1 MHKQSPGFRAA
12 RNQRQWQTIAVLF
25 LFLLAMMGVGCGAP
39 GEPLPPSPPIP
50 EDVSDLAGRQAGDGV
65 LLTFT
70 LPTKSTLGDKLAE
83 IPTFEILRGTV
94 KADGRVDDKSF
105 RVVDTIPGAVMTTYA
120 QRGKVEFLDPISPA
134 EIQLHPGESVVY
146 EVRARVTDRKTSPDS
161 NYLSLQLYPVPERI
175 EHVDARVTEA
185 GIELSWSAP
194 KRASGGEPL
203 TEVGQYHIYRGEI
216 EADSQAAA
224 VRDIHQA
231 KWKSPLLQIAAT
243 SALEYRDSGFD
254 YGKTYLYLVRST
266 VDAGKA
272 LESSDS
278 PVVVVTAK
286 DTFPPEMP
294 QGVVAAVQ
302 ANSGA
307 AWVVDLSWSISPESD
322 LAGYRVY
329 RSGKAEER
337 GELLTPEVLPTPA
350 YRDATAQP
358 GSRYWYTVTAVD
370 RAGNES
376 VPSAA
381 TAVDLAEASQ

>member
-1 MHKQSPGFRAA
+1 MHKQSLGFRAA
-12 RNQRQWQTIAVLF
+12 RNQRQWQTIAGLF
-25 LFLLAMMGVGCGAP
+25 LFLLAMISAGCGAP

-50 EDVSDLAGRQAGDGV
+50 EDVSDLAGHQAGDGV

-70 LPTKSTLGDKLAE
+70 LPTKSTLDDKLAE

-94 KADGRVDDKSF
+94 KADGRVDEKSF
-105 RVVDTIPGAVMTTYA
+105 RVVDTIPGAVMATYA
-120 QRGKVEFLDPISPA
+120 QRGKAEFLDPISPA
-134 EIQLHPGESVVY
+134 EIRLHPGESVVY
-146 EVRARVTDRKTSPDS
+146 EVRARVTDRKTSADS
-161 NYLSLQLYPVPERI
+161 NYLSLQLYPVPEPI

-185 GIELSWSAP
+185 GTELSWSAP
-194 KRASGGEPL
+194 KRTSGGEPL
-203 TEVGQYHIYRGEI
+203 TEAEQYHVYRGEI

-266 VDAGKA
+266 TGANKA

-278 PVVVVTAK
+278 AVVVVTAK

-302 ANSGA
+302 ANSA
-307 AWVVDLSWSISPESD
+307 ATWVVDLSWSISPESD

-329 RSGKAEER
+329 RSGKAEES
-337 GELLTPEVLPTPA
+337 GELLTPELLPTPA

-358 GSRYWYTVTAVD
+358 GSRYWYTITAVD
-370 RAGNES
+370 GAGNES
-376 VPSAA
+376 APSAA